1 MKQNNTLSSIISVDI
16 TRYGAQVISG
26 VGFLGAGIIVFK
38 ERKVSGLTT
47 AVMMWNVTV
56 IGLVIGMGFLNI
68 AFVNLGATICILV
81 VAQLKRKNNIKKI
94 SVILLLVRTEEQQT
108 GTSQLYEKSKS
119 LLGKEEQLVSFIVE
133 NLKNEQVAKLSYY
146 SKEDFWKSR
155 IHDYFMNQGKI
166 KSVVIETL

>member
-1 MKQNNTLSSIISVDI
+1 MKQNDTLSSIISVDI

-47 AVMMWNVTV
+47 AVMMWNVTI

-68 AFVNLGATICILV
+68 AFVNLCATIGILIL
-81 VAQLKRKNNIKKI
+81 AHFKRKNNMKKI
-94 SVILLLVRTEEQQT
+94 SLILLLSTTEKKQAT
-108 GTSQLYEKSKS
+108 TSQLYEKSEN
-119 LLGKEEQLVSFIVE
+119 LLGKEEQLVSFIIE

-146 SKEDFWKSR
+146 SKEDFWKSN
-155 IHDYFMNQGKI
+155 IHDYFTTQGKI
-166 KSVVIETL
+166 KSVVIETI